1 MTAAAL
7 AAPAVAAW
15 LLWREG
21 GWDTYRM
28 AIFWPFVFAAGIM
41 VNVSGSAITTD
52 PRSWRTF
59 VVRAA
64 LAAAVASA
72 AMAMLLGRNPIYGI
86 HTHDVVTLA
95 VLAGLLVA
103 AAGAA
108 TAFGEH
114 VRPGSW
120 IKTAWC
126 LGACLVTMAAI
137 PRLLLLVH

>member
-1 MTAAAL
+1 VTAAGL

-15 LLWREG
+15 LLWRDG

-28 AIFWPFVFAAGIM
+28 AIFWPFVFATGVM
-41 VNVSGSAITTD
+41 VTVSSSVITTD

-59 VVRAA
+59 VVGAA
-64 LAAAVASA
+64 VAAAVASA
-72 AMAMLLGRNPIYGI
+72 GMAMLLGQDPIYGI
-86 HTHDVVTLA
+86 RTHDVVALA
-95 VLAGLLVA
+95 LLAGLLVI

-108 TAFGEH
+108 TAFGER
-114 VRPGSW
+114 VRPGGW

-126 LGACLVTMAAI
+126 IGACFLVMAAI

>member
-1 MTAAAL
+1 MTVAAL
-7 AAPAVAAW
+7 VAPAVAAW

-41 VNVSGSAITTD
+41 VNVSGSAITAD
-52 PRSWRTF
+52 VRSWRAF

-72 AMAMLLGRNPIYGI
+72 GMAMVLARNPIYGI
-86 HTHDVVTLA
+86 HMHDVIALA
-95 VLAGLLVA
+95 VLAALLVA

-108 TAFGEH
+108 TAFGER

-126 LGACLVTMAAI
+126 IGACLLTMAAI